1 MNDNRCVSSVDM
13 PIEEY
18 KKRLIEAENRAF
30 KAEVENKM
38 LKECI
43 VKMEMERHGMGY
55 GK

>member
-1 MNDNRCVSSVDM
+1 MDKECCASECDM
-13 PIEEY
+13 PLEEY
-18 KKRLIEAENRAF
+18 KRRLVEADKRAF

-43 VKMEMERHGMGY
+43 VKMEMERHGIGY